1 MPTRIAIFYS
11 GYTISSAVGGLIA
24 AGIIGNMDG
33 VGGYPA
39 WRWLFLIEGAVT
51 ILAAFPAFW
60 LLPNYPTTTTW
71 LSETER
77 ALAAYRLALE
87 ADNEEDEVKGSVWK
101 GAKQCF
107 GDPKVWLLV
116 LIQSCATIGM
126 SFTYFFPSIVQTLGY
141 PRVPTLLLTA
151 PPYFAAFLFSLLNS
165 WHSARTGE
173 RGWHITGALLI
184 GALGQILGTTITNIG
199 GRYFSMFLAACG
211 AFSAFQIIL
220 SWVNSTIARPKAK
233 RAVAVALATAVANC
247 TNISTAYVYPSSDAP
262 MYRKGA
268 AVLCAFLALGA
279 VASVGLKFWL
289 TKLNRVADQRERD
302 QGILGRAVTFRY
314 VL

>member
-1 MPTRIAIFYS
+1 
-11 GYTISSAVGGLIA
+11 
-24 AGIIGNMDG
+24 MDG
-33 VGGYPA
+33 VGGYA
-39 WRWLFLIEGAVT
+39 SWRWLFIIEGAAT
-51 ILAAFPAFW
+51 IVAAFPAYW
-60 LLPNYPTTTTW
+60 LLPNYPSTTPW

-77 ALAAYRLALE
+77 ALASYRLALE
-87 ADNEEDEVKGSVWK
+87 ADNEEDEVRGSVWK

-107 GDPKVWLLV
+107 SDPKVWLLV
-116 LIQSCATIGM
+116 LIQSSATVGM

-141 PRVPTLLLTA
+141 PRVPTLLMTA

-165 WHSARTGE
+165 WHSARSGE
-173 RGWHITGALLI
+173 RGWHIIGAMLM
-184 GALGQILGTTITNIG
+184 GALGQILGMTITNIG
-199 GRYFSMFLAACG
+199 GRYFAMFLAACG

-262 MYRKGA
+262 MYRTGGS
-268 AVLCAFLALGA
+268 VLCAVLVVGSLASLL
-279 VASVGLKFWL
+279 LKVWL
-289 TKLNRVADQRERD
+289 RKLNQKADQRERER
-302 QGILGRAVTFRY
+302 GVLGQAVMFRY